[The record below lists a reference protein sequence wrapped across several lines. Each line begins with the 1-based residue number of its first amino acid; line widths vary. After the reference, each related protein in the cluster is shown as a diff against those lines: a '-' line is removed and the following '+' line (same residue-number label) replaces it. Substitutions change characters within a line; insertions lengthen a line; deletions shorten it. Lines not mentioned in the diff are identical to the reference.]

1 MITIEDCGQAGSYE
15 YKGLST
21 DIKPTDCTVNS
32 LFLELDTGYF
42 YYFDGNDWL
51 KLKSGDGY
59 NSFKK
64 LIDRS
69 ITEIT
74 PEMTEG
80 ITRVYTHTFRG
91 CSQLSKVTVSE
102 GVTDIGQFAFYQCTA
117 LNDLNLPEGLST
129 IGNCAFEG
137 CSSLTDL
144 ILKNGLKNI
153 GDFSFKSCTGLSD
166 ITIPL
171 GTKTIGRWTFESCT
185 SARNLSLPNTIV
197 SIGEGA
203 FKNCQNIQSITIPS
217 ELEKIDR
224 ETFSGCSAAKSLLIQ
239 VFPVSPSQNKTN
251 LDYIGHSAFNNCS
264 SLEEISIPDGVKTL
278 DQYAF
283 YGCSSAE
290 TLSLPHTLTK
300 LGDHCFARCSSLNT
314 EVTIPSSLSGDCAWE
329 GSSFSECTSL
339 VTVHIEDGVSRIGDW
354 TFIGCTSLQNINF
367 PRSLGEADHPGNI
380 GAHAFENCTSLQS
393 IVVDTGV
400 RHIADSAFEGCSN
413 LRNVTLPSTIS
424 NNQDKKGIG
433 SRAFYYGKNIIGGLS
448 NIKIYAPLPP
458 TIGENVFKV
467 WQGTS
472 STTTV
477 TFYPKIKVLHDSVQT
492 YKDATAW
499 APYKDQIQSM

>member
-1 MITIEDCGQAGSYE
+1 MITIEDCEQAGSYE

-171 GTKTIGRWTFESCT
+171 GTETIGRWAFELCT
-185 SARNLSLPNTIV
+185 SAINLSLPNTIV

-203 FKNCQNIQSITIPS
+203 FKNCQNIRSITIP
-217 ELEKIDR
+217 LDLKNIEK
-224 ETFSGCSAAKSLLIQ
+224 ETFLGCSAAQSLLIQ

-251 LDYIGHSAFNNCS
+251 LKYIGDSAFRNCS
-264 SLEEISIPDGVKTL
+264 SLKKISIPRGVETL

-283 YGCSSAE
+283 YECSSAE
-290 TLSLPHTLTK
+290 TLSLPPTLTR

-314 EVTIPSSLSGDCAWE
+314 KVTIPSSLSGDRAWE

-354 TFIGCTSLQNINF
+354 NFFGCTSLQNINF
-367 PRSLGEADHPGNI
+367 PGSLGQQPPNPGNI
-380 GAHAFENCTSLQS
+380 GARAFKDCISLRS
-393 IVVDTGV
+393 ITIEYG
-400 RHIADSAFEGCSN
+400 
-413 LRNVTLPSTIS
+413 VTLISDEAFIGCVGLSEVILPSSIS
-424 NNQDKKGIG
+424 HISK
-433 SRAFYYGKNIIGGLS
+433 RAFYYSGMRSL
-448 NIKIYAPLPP
+448 KISAEWPP
-458 TIGENVFKV
+458 ILDEDGIYRWDFN
-467 WQGTS
+467 G
-472 STTTV
+472 
-477 TFYPKIKVLHDSVQT
+477 YYLPKIFVPSGSESR
-492 YKDATAW
+492 YRSATRW
-499 APYKDQIQSM
+499 SNFDILTLEN